1 MQPGDNPPTLPFP
14 LSPLLLLNAGDF
26 GDGGFELSRYLFLGS
41 LLFSRQAGG
50 MDLSKVGEK
59 IFSSVR
65 SARSIGLLPPP
76 SDRPE
81 VLPLSLLPQLD

>member
-1 MQPGDNPPTLPFP
+1 MIEMQSNDNPPTLPFP
-14 LSPLLLLNAGDF
+14 LSPLLLLNAVGGGAGDF

-41 LLFSRQAGG
+41 LLFSREGGG

-65 SARSIGLLPPP
+65 SARSLGLLPSP

-81 VLPLSLLPQLD
+81 VL